1 MTVAEEVDE
10 EQEEEE
16 VVELKETFLR
26 TVTEQV
32 EPPVTMRQMSDE
44 SAQDV
49 LVEMRSQSSDE
60 SSMVVIGGRPSGG
73 EGKAEGQE
81 NEDSNMRLSKEE
93 VEVEKEKEAV
103 LKKGTYDG
111 GDSSDRIG
119 QSTGGGIDL

>member
-93 VEVEKEKEAV
+93 EVEKEAV